1 MTVTMVTSTMTKASV
16 RGMRRMIRKDCQA
29 KVPITTMN
37 MTPVSAA
44 SGICSIRSISR
55 INTLFAL
62 PLIYPPPNS
71 TGAEPSS
78 TLANC
83 HELAFQ
89 PAKTDHITGPN
100 GLIPPLQTRQAK
112 PNPCHTT
119 RHSLTGYELLE
130 WFSQTDRVAAAHGS
144 VAR

>member
-119 RHSLTGYELLE
+119 RHSLTDYELLE